1 MEAII
6 KVKRLYKKE
15 KYTIGKLYLNN
26 QYICDTLEDTDRG
39 LTNDMSVTEIKS
51 KKVYGETAIPT
62 GTYKL
67 IVDYSP
73 KYKKMMPHILD
84 VKGFDGIRIHSG
96 NTSKDSLGCILVG
109 KNKEVGKVLDSRN
122 TYNYLMDL
130 LHPFL
135 TDKMYIIIE

>member
-1 MEAII
+1 MEVII

-26 QYICDTLEDTDRG
+26 MYICDTLEDTDRG
-39 LTNDMSVTEIKS
+39 LTNDMSATEIKT
-51 KKVYGETAIPT
+51 KKVYGETAIPI

-73 KYKKMMPHILD
+73 KYKKMMPHILN

-96 NTSKDSLGCILVG
+96 NTQKDSLGCILVG
-109 KNKEVGKVLDSRN
+109 KNKEVGKVLDCRN

-135 TDKMYIIIE
+135 DDKIYIIIE

>member
-1 MEAII
+1 MEVVL

-26 QYICDTLEDTDRG
+26 QYVCDTLEDTDRG
-39 LTNDMSVTEIKS
+39 LTNDMSIEEIKS

-67 IVDYSP
+67 IVDWSR
-73 KYKKMMPHILD
+73 KFQKNLPHILD

-96 NTSKDSLGCILVG
+96 NIPKDSLGCILVG

-122 TYNYLMDL
+122 TFNYLMDL
-130 LHPFL
+130 IRFY
-135 TDKMYIIIE
+135 DNIKIVIE

>member
-1 MEAII
+1 MEVVLKI
-6 KVKRLYKKE
+6 KRLYKKE

-26 QYICDTLEDTDRG
+26 QYVCDTLEDTDRG
-39 LTNDMSVTEIKS
+39 LTNDMSVEEIKS

-67 IVDYSP
+67 IVDWSR
-73 KYKKMMPHILD
+73 KYQKNLPHILD
-84 VKGFDGIRIHSG
+84 VKGFEGIRIHSG
-96 NTSKDSLGCILVG
+96 NVPKDSLGCILVG

-130 LHPFL
+130 IRPY
-135 TDKMYIIIE
+135 DNIKIVIE

>member
-1 MEAII
+1 MEVVL

-15 KYTIGKLYLNN
+15 KYTIGKMYLNN
-26 QYICDTLEDTDRG
+26 QYVCDTLEDTDRG
-39 LTNDMSVTEIKS
+39 LTNDMSIEEIKA

-67 IVDYSP
+67 IVDWSL
-73 KYKKMMPHILD
+73 KYQKNMPHILD

-96 NTSKDSLGCILVG
+96 NIAKDSLGCILVG
-109 KNKEVGKVLDSRN
+109 KNREVGKVLDSRN

-130 LHPFL
+130 IRPY
-135 TDKMYIIIE
+135 DNIKIVIE